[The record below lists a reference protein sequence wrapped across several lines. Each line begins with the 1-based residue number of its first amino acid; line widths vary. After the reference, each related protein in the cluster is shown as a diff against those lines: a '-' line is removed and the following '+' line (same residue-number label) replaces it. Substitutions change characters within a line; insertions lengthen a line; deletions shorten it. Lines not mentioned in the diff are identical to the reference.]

1 VAARPAGYARLVP
14 APPDPYPHGTR
25 LPVLHLMAVLKA
37 AQDFGLEAESIAAIG
52 LAYDPASPRIDHI
65 VEALADELIDRGAVR
80 VPDFA

>member
-1 VAARPAGYARLVP
+1 
-14 APPDPYPHGTR
+14 
-25 LPVLHLMAVLKA
+25 MAVLKA